1 MFFMPK
7 CSLGLL
13 WDHVRY
19 FGVMMEQWHWWI
31 LAVLLLLIGEAFV
44 PGLVLGSLAVG
55 AIAGGIS
62 TMFTDWWEYQFIAA
76 SAGAVLS
83 LVFLRPLAMRAWFS
97 GDSVATGVDALPGRR
112 VRVTADFDAR
122 TGRGRGRV
130 DGDDWLIE
138 FPNDWSGQ
146 RDEGQTALNSPEQ
159 YSVGDELQVLRVES
173 NVLIVT
179 PIS

>member
-1 MFFMPK
+1 MALVDFGGAAAVDRRGFRAG
-7 CSLGLL
+7 SGLG
-13 WDHVRY
+13 
-19 FGVMMEQWHWWI
+19 
-31 LAVLLLLIGEAFV
+31 
-44 PGLVLGSLAVG
+44 GSLAVG

-122 TGRGRGRV
+122 TGRGPRPCGRRR
-130 DGDDWLIE
+130 L
-138 FPNDWSGQ
+138 
-146 RDEGQTALNSPEQ
+146 AH
-159 YSVGDELQVLRVES
+159 
-173 NVLIVT
+173 
-179 PIS
+179 